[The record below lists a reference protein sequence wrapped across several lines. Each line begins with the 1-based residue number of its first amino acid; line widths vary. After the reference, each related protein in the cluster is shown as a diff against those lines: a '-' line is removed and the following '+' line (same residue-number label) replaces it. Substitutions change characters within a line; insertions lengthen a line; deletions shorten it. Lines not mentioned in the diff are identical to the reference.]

1 MRYITIYNFEELNE
15 KAKKIAI
22 ENVRNERTT
31 DQNPWAE
38 ENAKSI
44 HAIAEAME
52 CEYEIDS
59 YNHVNMRFNNY
70 YEEEILTLKGNRAY
84 AYIWNNFIEPN
95 LKSKYICGCFVD
107 KKLHYGTVG
116 VNSKH
121 YYSKVTKEFNCPFTG
136 YCGDMILWDAWE
148 SFKKDFTKDTIV
160 LNFISEVEYTIEKFL
175 DNEDDYYYSDDYIKD
190 VIEAEGIEFTE
201 NGDIVCV

>member
-1 MRYITIYNFEELNE
+1 MRYLTIKTFKFSELSDNA
-15 KAKKIAI
+15 KANAI
-22 ENVRNERTT
+22 ENYRQENFT
-31 DQNPWAE
+31 DQNPWAD
-38 ENAKSI
+38 ENAESI
-44 HAIAEAME
+44 RAIAEAME

-70 YEEEILTLKGNRAY
+70 YEEEILALKGNRAY

-95 LKSKYICGCFVD
+95 LMPKYITGCFVD
-107 KKLHYGTVG
+107 KKLHYGAVG

-175 DNEDDYYYSDDYIKD
+175 DSEDEYYYSDEYVIDC
-190 VIEAEGIEFTE
+190 IEADGTEFTE
-201 NGDIVCV
+201 NGDIV